1 MITRVTVMGALAA
14 ILFCSPSL
22 MAGDAGHETPFVSL
36 GVGARALGMG
46 GGFTS
51 MAADATSIHYNP
63 AGLASLEYQEV
74 AFMHSILFE
83 GSTYDFA
90 SWVYP
95 IDENHGL
102 GTGVMRI
109 GTGDIIRRVDFADR
123 GRFDYAYTQLVLA
136 YGRNLGEPLA
146 TGLALKILNQALEN
160 RSDFG
165 ISMDVGLSVRL
176 HHGIYWGA
184 SVREVLQHE
193 LTLLGEAEKI
203 PMALVSGLSLRN
215 LNLSS
220 QVRLSLAFDAEKHAD
235 RDFKVRAGAEA
246 VLADVLSL
254 RGGYDRDNLAFGVGI
269 KSHRINFD
277 YAYKI
282 VDYVDGMHHI
292 SISFLL
298 GASMT
303 ERIRLRELAKLPPE
317 PTEEEKRFNALMAT
331 ADRYFRR
338 FQLDSARVY
347 FEQALQM
354 QPNNEEIIGTLAAI
368 EESRRVQ
375 EEQEQA
381 LRVARESL
389 SQTQH
394 TFITQAEQM
403 LAQKMYRAALDFLG
417 LIFEID
423 PGNASAIQLRD
434 QIVAA
439 RSAELAASLEH
450 AQQAAQAG
458 RWSEAVEAYNRVLEL
473 DPDNASAQQAKLQM
487 LAALDLPQRIRLAV
501 ELFDRGELTEAATR
515 FRAILDVNPN
525 ESMALDYLKRIREQ
539 QAVRPAA
546 TLEDLQKDRE
556 TWELYLE
563 GLRFMRNKE
572 YQKAIEAWE
581 KVLQAYPN
589 NANTLDNIEQARLRL
604 GTQGNGN

>member
-1 MITRVTVMGALAA
+1 MRITVTGVLAA
-14 ILFCSPSL
+14 ILLSSPGL
-22 MAGDAGHETPFVSL
+22 LAGDAGHETPFVSL
-36 GVGARALGMG
+36 GVGARSLGMG

-74 AFMHSILFE
+74 SFMHSILFE

-102 GTGVMRI
+102 GAGVMRI

-123 GRFDYAYTQLVLA
+123 GRFDYAYTQMVLA

-146 TGLALKILNQALEN
+146 AGLALKVLNQSLEN

-165 ISMDVGLSVRL
+165 ISMDLGLSVRL
-176 HHGIYWGA
+176 RHGLYWGA

-193 LTLLGEAEKI
+193 LTLLIEAEKI
-203 PMALVSGLSLRN
+203 PMALVSGLSWRD

-220 QVRLSLAFDAEKHAD
+220 QVRLSLAFDVEKHAD
-235 RDFKVRAGAEA
+235 REFKVRAGAEA
-246 VLADVLSL
+246 VLGDVLSL
-254 RGGYDRDNLAFGVGI
+254 RGGYDRDNLAFGVGF
-269 KSHRINFD
+269 KSRRMNID

-282 VDYVDGMHHI
+282 VDFIDGMHHI

-298 GASMT
+298 GASTT

-317 PTEEEKRFNALMAT
+317 LTEEEKRFNALMAT

-338 FQLDSARVY
+338 FQLDSARAY

-375 EEQEQA
+375 EEQEEA

-403 LAQKMYRAALDFLG
+403 LDQKMYRAALDFLG

-423 PGNASAIQLRD
+423 PGNTSANQLRD

-439 RSAELAASLEH
+439 RSAELAESLEH
-450 AQQAAQAG
+450 AQQAASAG

-473 DPDNASAQQAKLQM
+473 DPENATAQQAKLQM
-487 LAALDLPQRIRLAV
+487 LAALDLPQKIRLAV
-501 ELFDRGELTEAATR
+501 ELFDRGELAEAATR

-525 ESMALDYLKRIREQ
+525 ESMAQDYLRRILEQ
-539 QAVRPAA
+539 QAVRPPA
-546 TLEDLQKDRE
+546 TLEDLQNDRE
-556 TWELYLE
+556 SWELYLE

-589 NANTLDNIEQARLRL
+589 NANTLDNIKQARLRL

>member
-1 MITRVTVMGALAA
+1 MITRVTVMRALVA
-14 ILFCSPSL
+14 IFLCSTGLVAS
-22 MAGDAGHETPFVSL
+22 DAGHETPFVSL

-51 MAADATSIHYNP
+51 LAADATSIHYNP

-74 AFMHSILFE
+74 SFMHSILFE

-95 IDENHGL
+95 ITENHGL
-102 GTGVMRI
+102 GGGVMRI
-109 GTGDIIRRVDFADR
+109 GTGDIIRRIDFADR
-123 GRFDYAYTQLVLA
+123 GRFDYAYTQMVLA

-146 TGLALKILNQALEN
+146 AGVALKVLNQTLEN

-176 HHGIYWGA
+176 HHGLYWGVNA
-184 SVREVLQHE
+184 REILQHE
-193 LTLLGEAEKI
+193 LTLLEKGETI
-203 PMALVSGLSLRN
+203 PMALIAGLSWRN
-215 LNLSS
+215 LALSS
-220 QVRLSLAFDAEKHAD
+220 QIRLSLAFDAEKHRD
-235 RDFKVRAGAEA
+235 REIKVRAGAEA
-246 VLADVLSL
+246 VFGDVLSL
-254 RGGYDRDNLAFGVGI
+254 RGGYDRDNLAFGAGI
-269 KSHRINFD
+269 KSRRMNID

-292 SISFLL
+292 SVSFLL
-298 GASMT
+298 GAST
-303 ERIRLRELAKLPPE
+303 AERIRLRELAKLPPE
-317 PTEEEKRFNALMAT
+317 PTEEEKRFSVLMAT
-331 ADRYFRR
+331 ADRHFRR

-347 FEQALQM
+347 FQQALEM
-354 QPNNEEIIGTLAAI
+354 RPNNEEIIGTLAAI

-375 EEQEQA
+375 KEQEEA

-389 SQTQH
+389 SQTLH

-403 LAQKMYRAALDFLG
+403 LAQRMYRGALDFLG

-423 PGNASAIQLRD
+423 PGNISANQLRD
-434 QIVAA
+434 QIVVA
-439 RSAELAASLEH
+439 RNAELAASLER
-450 AQQAAQAG
+450 AQQAAQASQ
-458 RWSEAVEAYNRVLEL
+458 WSEAVEAYNRVLEL
-473 DPDNASAQQAKLQM
+473 DPEDSTSQQAKLQM
-487 LAALDLPQRIRLAV
+487 LAALDLPQKIRLAV
-501 ELFDRGELTEAATR
+501 ELFDRGKLAEAATR

-525 ESMALDYLKRIREQ
+525 ESVAQDYLRRIQER

-546 TLEDLQKDRE
+546 TLEDLQRDRE
-556 TWELYLE
+556 SWELYLE

-589 NANTLDNIEQARLRL
+589 NANTLDNIKQARLRL
-604 GTQGNGN
+604 GTQGNGH